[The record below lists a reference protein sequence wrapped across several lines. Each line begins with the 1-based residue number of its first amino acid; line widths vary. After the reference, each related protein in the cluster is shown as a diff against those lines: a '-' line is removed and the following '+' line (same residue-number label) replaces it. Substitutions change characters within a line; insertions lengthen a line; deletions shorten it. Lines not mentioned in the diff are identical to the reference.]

1 MSNQEIL
8 SSYHHICEDLIS
20 FWPWMKYNY
29 AVRLGFTSA
38 GKKKLSIHFI

>member
-1 MSNQEIL
+1 MKTSNQEIL

-29 AVRLGFTSA
+29 AVRLLDLLLLGR
-38 GKKKLSIHFI
+38 KN